1 MAIPNPLSVFS
12 SFNSIFTFGAIAPNS
27 IASSVRQGP
36 ANIVIRSGGT
46 GNEQVKTAAESSLGI
61 TAEYF
66 IDDVEIESIIA
77 PTTNTRQ
84 TNATKISFK
93 VREPYSMGNF
103 LQTLAIAALEQGYSN
118 YIDAGWLLTI
128 EFVGWNDNG
137 QAVTVDG
144 TKRYFPLK
152 LTSVDFTV
160 TAGGSEY
167 TVEAIP
173 YNEQALSDE
182 AQAMKEDID
191 IKGIT
196 VEDFLVNGIEG
207 NDSLQDVLNTRE
219 LNQKEADQKKVSDV
233 YLITFMD
240 ENGSPTGNNIG
251 DAKITRNSYDQG
263 NQLFGEPEPVEGN
276 EGAFQR
282 GNIVLHPEER
292 RINFK
297 KGTRIQEIIEELILL
312 SEFARNWIDQEPDA
326 DGMKEWFKIRT
337 VTYPQAVSPENT
349 AQRGRLPRVYWF
361 QISKFKYHSSKTN
374 SPSVKAKGFENL
386 KNQAVKE
393 YNYIYSGEN
402 DDILDFNIE
411 FNTAFFTTL
420 QADLAQLAQD
430 KVVGGDDRIS
440 EQEQDSISVVNS
452 GAAQNARS
460 GEAVASLEDSPNTNT
475 GSSGGGV
482 EQSTK
487 NNIAR
492 KFNELVLNGVDL
504 LTMNLQI
511 LGDPYYIADEEVGSY
526 TSRQSSLSP
535 NINEDGSISY
545 GKREVDVLVNFRTP
559 IDIGRDGSMQFPNIE
574 TESVGQFSGLYQVI
588 TVRNSISENKF
599 TQELELIRRRNQE
612 GSEKGE
618 ANLTED
624 GSKENA
630 LADTADAPRGVIG
643 DLQRRSQASGT
654 AIATG
659 TDIFSA
665 SGEASERPAGQ
676 SSARDKKST
685 QEPQSD
691 QDIDEKG
698 KDVNQTVRGNSNQ
711 ENLGMVDEGPRR
723 IYIRK
728 DASDYE

>member
-27 IASSVRQGP
+27 IGSSARQGP
-36 ANIVIRSGGT
+36 ENIVIRSGGT

-128 EFVGWNDNG
+128 EFIGWNDNG

-182 AQAMKEDID
+182 VQAIKEDID

-219 LNQKEADQKKVSDV
+219 LNQKEADSKKASDL

-240 ENGSPTGNNIG
+240 ENGSPTGNKIG
-251 DAKITRNSYDQG
+251 DAKITRNAYDQG

-361 QISKFKYHSSKTN
+361 QISKYKYHSSKTN

-411 FNTAFFTTL
+411 FNTAFFNTL

-430 KVVGGDDRIS
+430 KVVGGDDKAQ
-440 EQEQDSISVVNS
+440 EPEQDGTPKVNDGNR
-452 GAAQNARS
+452 GA
-460 GEAVASLEDSPNTNT
+460 GTEAVASVEDSPRTNT
-475 GSSGGGV
+475 GSTGGGV

-492 KFNELVLNGVDL
+492 TFNELVLNGVDL

-526 TSRQSSLSP
+526 TSQASSLSP

-545 GKREVDVLVNFRTP
+545 GKREVDVLVNFKTP
-559 IDIGRDGSMQFPNIE
+559 IDIGQDGFMQFPNVK

-599 TQELELIRRRNQE
+599 TQELELIRRPNQE

-618 ANLTED
+618 ANITED
-624 GSKENA
+624 GGAENA
-630 LADTADAPRGVIG
+630 LAETNDPQPGVIE
-643 DLQRRSQASGT
+643 DLQRRSQAS
-654 AIATG
+654 ASAVATG
-659 TDIFSA
+659 TDFFSIL
-665 SGEASERPAGQ
+665 GEASARPAGQ
-676 SSARDKKST
+676 PSAGDNRTNTES
-685 QEPQSD
+685 QSD

-698 KDVNQTVRGNSNQ
+698 KDVNQTVQGTQNTPLNNEPDIDS
-711 ENLGMVDEGPRR
+711 PR
-723 IYIRK
+723 IFP
-728 DASDYE
+728 

>member
-1 MAIPNPLSVFS
+1 
-12 SFNSIFTFGAIAPNS
+12 
-27 IASSVRQGP
+27 
-36 ANIVIRSGGT
+36 
-46 GNEQVKTAAESSLGI
+46 
-61 TAEYF
+61 
-66 IDDVEIESIIA
+66 
-77 PTTNTRQ
+77 
-84 TNATKISFK
+84 
-93 VREPYSMGNF
+93 
-103 LQTLAIAALEQGYSN
+103 
-118 YIDAGWLLTI
+118 
-128 EFVGWNDNG
+128 
-137 QAVTVDG
+137 VDG

-182 AQAMKEDID
+182 VQAIKEDID

-219 LNQKEADQKKVSDV
+219 LNQKEADSKKASDF

-240 ENGSPTGNNIG
+240 ENGSPTGNKIG
-251 DAKITRNSYDQG
+251 DAKITRNAYDQG

-297 KGTRIQEIIEELILL
+297 KGTRIQEIIEELVLL

-393 YNYIYSGEN
+393 YNYIYSGQN

-411 FNTAFFTTL
+411 FNTAFFNTL

-430 KVVGGDDRIS
+430 KIVGGDDRAI
-440 EQEQDSISVVNS
+440 EQEQDGTPKVNS
-452 GAAQNARS
+452 GAAQNARG
-460 GEAVASLEDSPNTNT
+460 GEAVASIEDSPRTNT
-475 GSSGGGV
+475 GSTGGGV

-492 KFNELVLNGVDL
+492 TFNELVLNGVDL

-526 TSRQSSLSP
+526 TSQASSLSP

-545 GKREVDVLVNFRTP
+545 SKREVDVLVNFKTP
-559 IDIGRDGSMQFPNIE
+559 IDIGRDGFMQFPNVK

-624 GSKENA
+624 GSAENA
-630 LADTADAPRGVIG
+630 LAETNDPQPGVIN
-643 DLQRRSQASGT
+643 DLQRRSQT
-654 AIATG
+654 ATG
-659 TDIFSA
+659 VDISTA
-665 SGEASERPAGQ
+665 DGGARERAAGQ
-676 SSARDKKST
+676 PSVVDMLNADKRAAGQPSVVDMLRA
-685 QEPQSD
+685 D
-691 QDIDEKG
+691 QDVD
-698 KDVNQTVRGNSNQ
+698 RFGNADQ
-711 ENLGMVDEGPRR
+711 KVEGTQRTPLANEPDTDSPR
-723 IYIRK
+723 IFP
-728 DASDYE
+728 